1 MSGPVGLVELV
12 GQADN
17 SARDADVRNYAKTNA
32 AIAAAGQGARSPLWG
47 SRGEISPLRGATE
60 RRPARPEKGAQ
71 WRRKRF
77 RKTAHIERARRA
89 GGESGFVENSRQESS
104 EGSRT
109 GQKIPRRQ
117 PAKP

>member
-1 MSGPVGLVELV
+1 MAEVSGPVGLVELV
-12 GQADN
+12 EQAGN
-17 SARDADVRNYAKTNA
+17 SARDADVRNYAKTDA

-77 RKTAHIERARRA
+77 RKTALPTLSCGGA
-89 GGESGFVENSRQESS
+89 GGR
-104 EGSRT
+104 
-109 GQKIPRRQ
+109 PRLVVR
-117 PAKP
+117 